1 MWRELVGGLKV
12 KRGDSRDLHVLIHE
26 SGGRAIQGTCGHFP
40 RHKTIRWIASVLFCG
55 YNPRRPP
62 VTRTIL
68 HIRIKYVICTR
79 IVRIFSSSL
88 GASIGVVILSLNGKD
103 GALRVKGARELSIGH
118 CREHPPAAYAF
129 IRQSSARSEP
139 NASAAGPSV

>member
-1 MWRELVGGLKV
+1 MDRLGP
-12 KRGDSRDLHVLIHE
+12 VLWVQPAKAVSNQDH
-26 SGGRAIQGTCGHFP
+26 
-40 RHKTIRWIASVLFCG
+40 IA
-55 YNPRRPP
+55 
-62 VTRTIL
+62 
-68 HIRIKYVICTR
+68 RIKYVICTR
-79 IVRIFSSSL
+79 IVRIFSGSF

-118 CREHPPAAYAF
+118 CCEHPPAAYAF